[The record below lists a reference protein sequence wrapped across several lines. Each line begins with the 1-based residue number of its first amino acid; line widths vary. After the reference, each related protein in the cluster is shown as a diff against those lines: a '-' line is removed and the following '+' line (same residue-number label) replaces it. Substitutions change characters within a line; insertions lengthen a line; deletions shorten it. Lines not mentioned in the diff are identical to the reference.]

1 MDRKVI
7 SWRGIAVMI
16 MAFLVVFGIAMF
28 GILSSRR
35 AMEKQYQEQ
44 QSRIVDME
52 MNVSELK
59 NELAR
64 VGTDG
69 YVENQ
74 AREDYSYTR
83 DGELL
88 FEFSDPGR
96 LDNYTEEEWDV
107 IMDEGLYPTY

>member
-1 MDRKVI
+1 MDMDRKVI

-69 YVENQ
+69 YVENE
-74 AREDYSYTR
+74 AREKYDYIKS
-83 DGELL
+83 GEMR
-88 FEFSDPGR
+88 FEFSDPQK
-96 LDNYTEEEWDV
+96 LQNYTEDEWQIIV
-107 IMDEGLYPTY
+107 DENLY

>member
-7 SWRGIAVMI
+7 SWRGIAFFVG
-16 MAFLVVFGIAMF
+16 AFLVVFAIAMF
-28 GILSSRR
+28 GILSSRY
-35 AMEKQYQEQ
+35 AMEKQYAQQ

-69 YVENQ
+69 YVENE
-74 AREDYSYTR
+74 AREKYDYIKN
-83 DGELL
+83 GEMR
-88 FEFSDPGR
+88 FAFTDPQK
-96 LDNYTEEEWDV
+96 LQYYTEEEWL
-107 IMDEGLYPTY
+107 IILEEGLY

>member
-1 MDRKVI
+1 MENKTIRWHGMIIISVFFIGVFVI
-7 SWRGIAVMI
+7 GLYHVRT
-16 MAFLVVFGIAMF
+16 
-28 GILSSRR
+28 SRA
-35 AMEKQYQEQ
+35 AMEARYTCQQKQIVELEQ
-44 QSRIVDME
+44 T
-52 MNVSELK
+52 VSGLEDTLQ
-59 NELAR
+59 R

-96 LDNYTEEEWDV
+96 LDNYTEEEWNV